1 MFACTCLPH
10 RSVWTQLW
18 AQGSEVA
25 KPGGAFSAVYI
36 VLSGG
41 FSESTPTTAAT
52 PEAEGPGGGEL
63 TEEEDVAAA
72 LKPVGVSRLQSAS
85 HPSSFRLLT
94 AVSEHVLFGV
104 CCSSPPPSSVL
115 ETPSATG

>member
-63 TEEEDVAAA
+63 TEEEEVAAA